1 MDHSSSSSE
10 EQWNSIPCVVT
21 LVSCHYCQNSLNM
34 GAVLCSALINA
45 YGKAGL
51 LAKMDSTYVLMQ
63 VMGVAPNEHT
73 FSALIDGY
81 GKKGLVEKAEA
92 ALRDM
97 LKAGFSMNLVAYTSI
112 IDAYG
117 SAKMFKVRWWE
128 KKWS

>member
-1 MDHSSSSSE
+1 
-10 EQWNSIPCVVT
+10 
-21 LVSCHYCQNSLNM
+21 
-34 GAVLCSALINA
+34 
-45 YGKAGL
+45 
-51 LAKMDSTYVLMQ
+51 MQ

-81 GKKGLVEKAEA
+81 GKKGRVEKAEA

-117 SAKMFKVRWWE
+117 SAKMFKVRWWQ
-128 KKWS
+128 KKCSYYPSHSFLLACDLFFFVNYK

>member
-1 MDHSSSSSE
+1 
-10 EQWNSIPCVVT
+10 V
-21 LVSCHYCQNSLNM
+21 

-81 GKKGLVEKAEA
+81 GKKGRVEKAEA

-128 KKWS
+128 KKWSYYPSHSFLHACDLFFFVNYK